1 LGPKI
6 DQLLLSLESRI
17 AVEQNSPNLGKT
29 IEAPAGLVRVLVV
42 DDHPVLREGVAAVLT
57 GESDLMIVGEVRN
70 IIAKLDARGRT
81 HAMTLAVRRGII
93 QL

>member
-1 LGPKI
+1 V
-6 DQLLLSLESRI
+6 D
-17 AVEQNSPNLGKT
+17 QNSPNLGKT
-29 IEAPAGLVRVLVV
+29 TEAPAALVRVLVV

-70 IIAKLDARGRT
+70 IIAKLDARDRT